1 MFSADLFHHNSQEEF
16 LFSFNGQ
23 IFIYFDSLTGNEN
36 HFVVI
41 SLTDKSEATSVEKK
55 VDMKDAPL
63 VGKLKSTEK

>member
-1 MFSADLFHHNSQEEF
+1 MSCLFDQLMTQKKS
-16 LFSFNGQ
+16 
-23 IFIYFDSLTGNEN
+23 EN

>member
-1 MFSADLFHHNSQEEF
+1 MSCLFDNTKKS
-16 LFSFNGQ
+16 
-23 IFIYFDSLTGNEN
+23 EN

-63 VGKLKSTEK
+63 VGKLGSTEKSKSLKD